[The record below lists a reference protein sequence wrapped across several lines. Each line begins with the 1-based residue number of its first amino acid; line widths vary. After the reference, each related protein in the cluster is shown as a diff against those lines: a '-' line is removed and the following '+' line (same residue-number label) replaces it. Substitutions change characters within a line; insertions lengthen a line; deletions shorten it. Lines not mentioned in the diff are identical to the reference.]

1 MWRCWLCNDD
11 ALGLL
16 GCAVAAADAAATRG
30 RRLRLRM
37 ALRPRQYRA
46 ATRRD
51 DRASHRAR
59 PRIAGTVA
67 GVGGPRGP
75 VVELAEKA
83 AGRYAESVPDQHPDR
98 TARRAEELLRAA

>member
-1 MWRCWLCNDD
+1 MISLLDVKCMMYWCLVVYWYVLFFFASRRRHTRCALVTGVQTCALPICN
-11 ALGLL
+11 
-16 GCAVAAADAAATRG
+16 
-30 RRLRLRM
+30 
-37 ALRPRQYRA
+37 
-46 ATRRD
+46 
-51 DRASHRAR
+51 ASHRAR

-98 TARRAEELLRAA
+98 TARRAEELLRAAWLR